1 MEPGMEKALS
11 GMEQGWTESLE
22 RLEQL
27 VESMQ
32 TK

>member
-11 GMEQGWTESLE
+11 GMEQGRTESLE

-27 VESMQ
+27 VTSMQ